1 VVDQIRGLL
10 GPIEAVAVK
19 QEIGDAALGLSP
31 KQAQEAIQSGVE
43 RAVREAGRGKPY
55 RLTGPYTMVLQVRE
69 ERPLYGSA
77 RRTNTRESTFTSSD
91 LLEILAAFN
100 AMK

>member
-1 VVDQIRGLL
+1 
-10 GPIEAVAVK
+10 
-19 QEIGDAALGLSP
+19 
-31 KQAQEAIQSGVE
+31 
-43 RAVREAGRGKPY
+43 VREAGRGKPY
-55 RLTGPYTMVLQVRE
+55 RLTGPYTMVLKVRE

-77 RRTNTRESTFTSSD
+77 RRTNTGESTFTSSD